1 MSIVQRINSASDN
14 SSVSLNT
21 SPTLAKIE
29 LTGKCTLSCR
39 FCNNV
44 NMRKYNQRQKLLSTE
59 DFELVLENLKSITSI
74 KEVGLFYMGESG
86 LHPLLKEFYKKL
98 KEARYFTFLTTNGTY
113 IKYILEAIPYI
124 DSLKVSWN
132 YKDLADFIEKT
143 GVSAQ
148 VYFSIQKNIDTLYKE
163 CHKYNR
169 TLAISTIL
177 DSEEKMY
184 DGILK
189 QLKFDEHYF
198 IPLQNQNGIEE
209 NGAPGVVGE
218 SINPVKPI
226 PCWSL
231 FKGVYVDVDLNVR
244 TCCYGHDKI
253 HIIGNLR
260 EEKLSNLISDEKLIR
275 YKKSHLSNKIPS
287 ICTLCLN
294 TKENK

>member
-39 FCNNV
+39 FCNNA
-44 NMRKYNQRQKLLSTE
+44 NMRKYNQRQGLLSSK
-59 DFELVLENLKSITSI
+59 DFNLILENLKSIPSI
-74 KEVGLFYMGESG
+74 KEIGLFYMGESG
-86 LHPLLKEFYKKL
+86 LHPQLSEFYKRL
-98 KEARYFTFLTTNGTY
+98 KECGYFTFLTTNGTY
-113 IKYILEAIPYI
+113 IKYVLEAIPYI

-163 CHKYNR
+163 CHKHNR

-294 TKENK
+294 TKEDK